1 MASLI
6 HQELSD
12 KVLGAMFKVHNYLG
26 PGLLES
32 AYEGALAIEL
42 KNQGLRF
49 DRQAVYPL
57 YYAGEC
63 AGAYIADLVVE
74 NTIILEL
81 KSVKSLSPAMT
92 EPPSAPLS
100 CPGAVPGG
108 TCAAPMEAQLLN
120 YLRLSSLPVGYLV
133 NFRGTRLEWKR
144 RVL

>member
-81 KSVKSLSPAMT
+81 KSVKSLSPAM
-92 EPPSAPLS
+92 
-100 CPGAVPGG
+100 
-108 TCAAPMEAQLLN
+108 EAQLLN